1 MNKTGAKY
9 LASKE
14 VFYAENKRPFYRRF
28 FYYKESPFYA
38 LFISRFMPKI
48 NGRFEPA

>member
-1 MNKTGAKY
+1 MPKTNVRFIG
-9 LASKE
+9 
-14 VFYAENKRPFYRRF
+14 VF